1 MPIYI
6 SKVKNDPAAKPRVI
20 NADNRAQ
27 ALRFIAE
34 DTLAISTA
42 TATEVAHHMSQGAA
56 LEDATAPQRQLD
68 LGEEQ

>member
-6 SKVKNDPAAKPRVI
+6 SKQKHNPEAPARVI
-20 NADNRAQ
+20 NADNRSQ

-34 DTLAISTA
+34 DTLVITTA
-42 TATEVAHHMSQGAA
+42 NANEVASLMSGGAK

-68 LGEEQ
+68 LGEE

>member
-6 SKVKNDPAAKPRVI
+6 SKQKNNPEAPARVI

-34 DTLAISTA
+34 DTLTITTA
-42 TATEVAHHMSQGAA
+42 NANEVAHHMSHGAA
-56 LEDATAPQRQLD
+56 LEDATAPQRSLD
-68 LGEEQ
+68 LGDE